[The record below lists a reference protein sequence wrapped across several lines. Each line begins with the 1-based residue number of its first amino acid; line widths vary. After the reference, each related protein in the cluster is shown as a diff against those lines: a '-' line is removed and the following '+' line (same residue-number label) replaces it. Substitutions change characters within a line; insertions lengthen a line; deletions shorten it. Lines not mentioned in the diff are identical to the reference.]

1 MRKRPNERQELDAK
15 DRAILGLV
23 QRDGKLPQAE
33 IARRVGLSAAAVNE
47 RLRKLEQAGV
57 IRSYGAVVDPRAVGA
72 TVAAFIEVFIDHPRH
87 EAGFIDRMQRL
98 EQVQECHHITGE
110 FSMMLKVRV
119 DDMEG
124 LQNLLVRE
132 INGLPG
138 VRQTRTVI
146 VLSTNKE
153 DGYVPTGVRGEK
165 P

>member
-1 MRKRPNERQELDAK
+1 MRKRPNERQVLDDK
-15 DRAILGLV
+15 DRSILSLV

-33 IARRVGLSAAAVNE
+33 IARQVGLSAAAVNE

-57 IRSYGAVVDPRAVGA
+57 IRRYGAVIDPRSVGS
-72 TVAAFIEVFIDHPRH
+72 TIAAFIEVFIEHPRH
-87 EAGFIDRMQRL
+87 EAGFIEKMQKL

-110 FSMMLKVRV
+110 FSMLLKVRV
-119 DDMEG
+119 DDIEG
-124 LQNLLVRE
+124 LQSLLVRE

-146 VLSTNKE
+146 VLSTIKE
-153 DGYVPTGVRGEK
+153 DGFVPTGARGEK